1 MQNFGQSLII
11 EGQPCK
17 IVHKK
22 RDLLRKGRY
31 LYINQCEDLV
41 NHYLGFS
48 GWRSQIV
55 YHQKETETGDEI
67 TYATAVKLIF
77 GNDVSVEGVGM
88 SKVTFTGLEEKLQKM
103 AMVQKSSKTEAMVN
117 AFAKTVLVLVFS
129 SNDRQFVKATVRI
142 DHQVKDPFFYN
153 STWDKEKPVI
163 ETVNELDDEP
173 PFED

>member
-41 NHYLGFS
+41 NHYIGFN

-55 YHQKETETGDEI
+55 YHQKEAETSEEI
-67 TYATAVKLIF
+67 TFATAVKLTF
-77 GNDVSVEGVGM
+77 GNVSVEGVGM
-88 SKVTFTGLEEKLQKM
+88 SKVAYAGPEEKLQKM
-103 AMVQKSSKTEAMVN
+103 AMVQKSSKTEAMVH
-117 AFAKTVLVLVFS
+117 AFAKIVLVLVFNL
-129 SNDRQFVKATVRI
+129 NDPVKATIRI
-142 DHQVKDPFFYN
+142 NHQVKDPFFYN
-153 STWDKEKPVI
+153 STWGDRPVI
-163 ETVNELDDEP
+163 ENVNELEEEP